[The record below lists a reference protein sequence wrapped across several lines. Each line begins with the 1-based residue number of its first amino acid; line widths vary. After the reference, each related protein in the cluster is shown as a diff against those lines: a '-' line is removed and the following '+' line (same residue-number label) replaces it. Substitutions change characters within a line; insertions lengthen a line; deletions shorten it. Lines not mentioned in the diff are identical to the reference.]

1 MQHFRLTKSKSI
13 PEGIVLGVSAAGNSC
28 WHFLPILSFNLGEP
42 SLQCLKGADLK
53 HLRPH
58 IESLGGKVWFF
69 VHYQFVVWKSFKLAH
84 WTLHLK
90 LFLFLK
96 QVDRGTDDRA
106 VKIALVKS
114 NLARED
120 LPEDLSEIV
129 FPVSAMFTCFYFKSS
144 PFTLRTNGAS
154 IFPAR
159 LLAPRCGASLRDCVD
174 RTGCAWD

>member
-1 MQHFRLTKSKSI
+1 M
-13 PEGIVLGVSAAGNSC
+13 
-28 WHFLPILSFNLGEP
+28 
-42 SLQCLKGADLK
+42 
-53 HLRPH
+53 
-58 IESLGGKVWFF
+58 
-69 VHYQFVVWKSFKLAH
+69 
-84 WTLHLK
+84 
-90 LFLFLK
+90 
-96 QVDRGTDDRA
+96 DRGTDDRA

-174 RTGCAWD
+174 RIAGWMRLGLTRYILKMQCKTLNIFFQEAPSGISFDCSSISEKGNTGRLESTEEPLESNLESTNCDSEVEGRDLRLHLEESTILSQGVQMISYNVAV

>member
-1 MQHFRLTKSKSI
+1 M
-13 PEGIVLGVSAAGNSC
+13 
-28 WHFLPILSFNLGEP
+28 
-42 SLQCLKGADLK
+42 
-53 HLRPH
+53 
-58 IESLGGKVWFF
+58 
-69 VHYQFVVWKSFKLAH
+69 
-84 WTLHLK
+84 
-90 LFLFLK
+90 
-96 QVDRGTDDRA
+96 DRGTDDRA

-174 RTGCAWD
+174 RIAGWMRLGLTRYILNMQCKTLNIFSGSSIGDQL

>member
-1 MQHFRLTKSKSI
+1 M
-13 PEGIVLGVSAAGNSC
+13 
-28 WHFLPILSFNLGEP
+28 
-42 SLQCLKGADLK
+42 
-53 HLRPH
+53 
-58 IESLGGKVWFF
+58 
-69 VHYQFVVWKSFKLAH
+69 
-84 WTLHLK
+84 
-90 LFLFLK
+90 
-96 QVDRGTDDRA
+96 DRGTDDRA

-174 RTGCAWD
+174 RIAGWMRLGLTRYILNMQCKTLNIFFRKLHRGSALTAAAYLRRETQGGSSPPKSPWSLIWSLPTVTARWRVGTFVSIWRSLQFFHKVCK